1 MPLDK
6 GAVLAVRDNEDTRW
20 GQSSPREAHQK
31 CFPLVIITTEAR
43 VVYDAVWD
51 RTLWVRVML
60 VLDFRREL
68 EEPEPELDKM
78 TKPKVSL
85 RSLGLPSSCA
95 ALGT

>member
-51 RTLWVRVML
+51 R
-60 VLDFRREL
+60 
-68 EEPEPELDKM
+68 
-78 TKPKVSL
+78 
-85 RSLGLPSSCA
+85 
-95 ALGT
+95 AL